1 MMIAQKINSLDDLIP
16 NKENQEYLCQ
26 FKEDNWTFDYYICIG
41 GNNLRNLGYDAS
53 LMEGGGL
60 LVFFPSAQTKKE
72 TRMVPFFNR
81 ASWSKQIS
89 NYNVV
94 SVSDPTIRLPFDLI
108 GGWFLGN
115 KHEWVLKKVIRH
127 IIYIALKL
135 KCKKVLYHGSSLGG
149 FVALQSAIIS
159 TIFNKDL
166 FFQVFAEIPQINLLF
181 FIDCNKHTNQ
191 TINKLLQICNYPYN
205 SYRYDTVELMKKY
218 NYVPNGLIVIKESD
232 THHYNVHIK
241 YLLDNIP
248 AQQRNN
254 LKIEVIP
261 ASIDNT
267 GHTPLNLEQF
277 KQRLEYL
284 DIMANMYKNYD
295 KYYY

>member
-1 MMIAQKINSLDDLIP
+1 METAKKITSLDALIP
-16 NKENQEYLCQ
+16 NKENPEYLCN
-26 FKEDNWTFDYYICIG
+26 FKEDDWTFDYFAHITG
-41 GNNLRNLGYDAS
+41 QKNLI
-53 LMEGGGL
+53 
-60 LVFFPSAQTKKE
+60 VFFSGISPVHRMKKIVPYFNKWSWGKYLEFDYDIISANDPSLYLDNKIAGCWGQGFLDDWILLKILKHIMYIQQKNSYN
-72 TRMVPFFNR
+72 RIIFN
-81 ASWSKQIS
+81 
-89 NYNVV
+89 
-94 SVSDPTIRLPFDLI
+94 
-108 GGWFLGN
+108 GN
-115 KHEWVLKKVIRH
+115 
-127 IIYIALKL
+127 
-135 KCKKVLYHGSSLGG
+135 SQGG
-149 FVALQSAIIS
+149 FLSIQAAILLPNIPPSHTTRALIQ
-159 TIFNKDL
+159 F
-166 FFQVFAEIPQINLLF
+166 FAENPQICFQNYKDHTRAVARVCF
-181 FIDCNKHTNQ
+181 GKNNIDEVPK
-191 TINKLLQICNYPYN
+191 KYL
-205 SYRYDTVELMKKY
+205 YRLDIVELIKKY

>member
-1 MMIAQKINSLDDLIP
+1 METAKKITSLDALIP
-16 NKENQEYLCQ
+16 NKENPEYLCN
-26 FKEDNWTFDYYICIG
+26 FKEDDWTFDYFAHITG
-41 GNNLRNLGYDAS
+41 QKNLI
-53 LMEGGGL
+53 
-60 LVFFPSAQTKKE
+60 VFFSGLIPVQKMKRIVPYFNKWSWGKYLEFDYDIISANDPSL
-72 TRMVPFFNR
+72 
-81 ASWSKQIS
+81 
-89 NYNVV
+89 YL
-94 SVSDPTIRLPFDLI
+94 D
-108 GGWFLGN
+108 N
-115 KHEWVLKKVIRH
+115 KIAGCWGQGFCDDWVFSRVLKH
-127 IIYIALKL
+127 IFYIQQNNN
-135 KCKKVLYHGSSLGG
+135 YERIIFNGGSQGG
-149 FVALQSAIIS
+149 FLSLQAATLLPNTPPYIQ
-159 TIFNKDL
+159 FL
-166 FFQVFAEIPQINLLF
+166 AENPQICLKNYWKPHTTALAKVCF
-181 FIDCNKHTNQ
+181 GKNNIDEVSKKYLY
-191 TINKLLQICNYPYN
+191 KLDI
-205 SYRYDTVELMKKY
+205 VELIKKY

-261 ASIDNT
+261 KSIDNT

>member
-1 MMIAQKINSLDDLIP
+1 MKNAIRIDSLSNLIP
-16 NKENQEYLCQ
+16 NKENPEYLCN
-26 FKEDNWTFDYYICIG
+26 FKEYDWTFDYFAHITG
-41 GNNLRNLGYDAS
+41 QKNLI
-53 LMEGGGL
+53 
-60 LVFFPSAQTKKE
+60 VFFSGLIPVQKMK
-72 TRMVPFFNR
+72 RIVPYFSKW
-81 ASWSKQIS
+81 SWGKFLY
-89 NYNVV
+89 NYDIIA
-94 SVSDPTIRLPFDLI
+94 VSDPGLYLDNKIV
-108 GGWFLGN
+108 GCWGQGFLDDWILLKILKHIMYIQQKNSYNRIIFNGN
-115 KHEWVLKKVIRH
+115 
-127 IIYIALKL
+127 
-135 KCKKVLYHGSSLGG
+135 SQGG
-149 FVALQSAIIS
+149 FLSIQAAILLPNIPPPHTQRSALIQFVAE
-159 TIFNKDL
+159 N
-166 FFQVFAEIPQINLLF
+166 PQISLLKYTHKSAMDNLAHLCYNEKT
-181 FIDCNKHTNQ
+181 IYCVDKKHLY
-191 TINKLLQICNYPYN
+191 KLDI
-205 SYRYDTVELMKKY
+205 VELIKKY

-241 YLLDNIP
+241 YLQDNIP

>member
-1 MMIAQKINSLDDLIP
+1 MKNAIRIDSLSNLIP
-16 NKENQEYLCQ
+16 NKENPEYLCN
-26 FKEDNWTFDYYICIG
+26 FKEYDWTFDYFAHITG
-41 GNNLRNLGYDAS
+41 QKNLI
-53 LMEGGGL
+53 
-60 LVFFPSAQTKKE
+60 VFFSGLIPVQKMK
-72 TRMVPFFNR
+72 RIVPYFSKW
-81 ASWSKQIS
+81 SWGKFLY
-89 NYNVV
+89 NYDIIA
-94 SVSDPTIRLPFDLI
+94 VSDPGLYLDNKIV
-108 GGWFLGN
+108 GCWGQGFLDDWILLKILKHIMYIQQKNSYNRIIFNGN
-115 KHEWVLKKVIRH
+115 
-127 IIYIALKL
+127 
-135 KCKKVLYHGSSLGG
+135 SQGG
-149 FVALQSAIIS
+149 FLSIQAAILLPNIPPPPHTQRSALIQFVAE
-159 TIFNKDL
+159 N
-166 FFQVFAEIPQINLLF
+166 PQISLKNYWKTHTTTLAKVCF
-181 FIDCNKHTNQ
+181 GKNNIDEVPK
-191 TINKLLQICNYPYN
+191 KYL
-205 SYRYDTVELMKKY
+205 YRLDIVELIKKY

-241 YLLDNIP
+241 YLQDNIP